1 MVFVSFPNVGSKTFQ
16 ERCERIRDVLYRN
29 GIEGEPTL
37 AKCKKLKKKMKLKEE
52 IAGLDPS
59 VIIETNEEDGRPKR
73 ATRKA
78 TKRNYVFDEKTEQ
91 KSLNTNKTMEDASDL
106 LKRMKQ
112 FVDSDSE
119 YEGDELSASN
129 HSIDPANL
137 VEAIIDTNETKT
149 ELAEHI
155 QSAEVPAESASQC
168 TNPIENE
175 QPQQLQPLQEEE
187 QQQEPKPEEE
197 KENEKPNLGET

>member
-1 MVFVSFPNVGSKTFQ
+1 
-16 ERCERIRDVLYRN
+16 
-29 GIEGEPTL
+29 
-37 AKCKKLKKKMKLKEE
+37 MKLKEE

-91 KSLNTNKTMEDASDL
+91 KPLNTNKTMEDASDL

-137 VEAIIDTNETKT
+137 VETIIDTNETKT
-149 ELAEHI
+149 ELANEQI
-155 QSAEVPAESASQC
+155 QSTDVPPESVSQC

-175 QPQQLQPLQEEE
+175 QPQQPQPLQEEE
-187 QQQEPKPEEE
+187 EQQEPQPEEE